1 MTNPITKQIRE
12 SRHRLAARF
21 DNDLDR
27 IVDDLQ
33 RRQRESGRLVV
44 DRSKDAT
51 NHAMQRSGGGELCR
65 EIIVNSR
72 RPLHRPLTH
81 Q

>member
-1 MTNPITKQIRE
+1 MTDPITQQIRE
-12 SRHRLAARF
+12 SRHRLAAKF

-33 RRQRESGRLVV
+33 RQQRDSGRHIV

-51 NHAMQRSGGGELCR
+51 NHAMQRSGGGDVSGNGESTPAAR
-65 EIIVNSR
+65 
-72 RPLHRPLTH
+72 
-81 Q
+81 

>member
-1 MTNPITKQIRE
+1 MTNPITQQIRE
-12 SRHRLAARF
+12 SRHQLAAKF

-33 RRQRESGRLVV
+33 RQQRESGRRVV

-51 NHAMQRSGGGELCR
+51 NSTLHRRGGGDVSDNGGSTPAAR
-65 EIIVNSR
+65 
-72 RPLHRPLTH
+72 
-81 Q
+81 